1 MYQKTEGF
9 LVLYLLRCFGG
20 EGSLSISRIHTQM
33 LRMYGVF
40 TYIRWKK
47 GHIQRE
53 MEVNIP
59 YIGVHLGIQ
68 LTPLKFNMVHLK
80 IKSLEV
86 WWFRIWFKP
95 SFSGEACW
103 ISGEYIFKKNGIMR
117 ILKFA
122 LQTYQYEVHLGYSLH
137 FKRGELPC
145 IMLNGFLPS
154 SCCLI
159 GKGSICSL
167 RNAKSSWTWGGTYH
181 DRRGFGAVAV
191 AGGFVF
197 FSKNR

>member
-1 MYQKTEGF
+1 MKSTYITKRFMYQKTEGF

-103 ISGEYIFKKNGIMR
+103 ISGEYIFKKKWNHENLEVCIADLSIWSPFGIQ
-117 ILKFA
+117 LTF
-122 LQTYQYEVHLGYSLH
+122 
-137 FKRGELPC
+137 
-145 IMLNGFLPS
+145 
-154 SCCLI
+154 
-159 GKGSICSL
+159 
-167 RNAKSSWTWGGTYH
+167 
-181 DRRGFGAVAV
+181 
-191 AGGFVF
+191 
-197 FSKNR
+197 